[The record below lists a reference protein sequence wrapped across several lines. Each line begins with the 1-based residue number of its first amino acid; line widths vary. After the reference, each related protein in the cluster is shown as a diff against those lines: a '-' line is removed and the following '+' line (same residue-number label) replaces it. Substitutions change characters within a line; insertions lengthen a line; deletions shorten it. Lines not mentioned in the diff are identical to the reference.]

1 MPYVKTANGKW
12 VAGTL
17 RRKDG
22 ATAVQKRLLLVDN
35 QVDKQNFLKQAVL
48 DTVMVVEFDSATDG
62 LAAVL
67 NKVRDAHDRHGMPFA
82 SVAFANHGGEEGKI
96 TPDLVLQMADTHSA
110 VKALRPL
117 LDTLVAVLDKTDM
130 GVAHIDLLA
139 CSLASIQPQF
149 VPTLEKMY
157 QVDFRASTDKT
168 GAAGKGG
175 DWKMETDGDYDFSAA
190 YMDQAKIQKYQEV
203 MPAPLVA
210 AAGKWVAKEVG
221 KNTIGS
227 LFSW

>member
-1 MPYVKTANGKW
+1 MPYRKTADGKW

-35 QVDKQNFLKQAVL
+35 QVDKENFLKQAAL
-48 DTVMVVEFDSATDG
+48 DTVMVVEFDSDTDG

-67 NKVRDAHDRHGMPFA
+67 DKVRDAHDRHGLPFA
-82 SVAFANHGGEEGKI
+82 SVAFANHGGQEWKI
-96 TPDLVLQMADTHSA
+96 TPDLVVQMADTHAA

-130 GVAHIDLLA
+130 GVAHIDILA

-157 QVDFRASTDKT
+157 QVDFRASTDMT

-190 YMDQAKIQKYQEV
+190 YMDQTKIQKYQEV
-203 MPAPLVA
+203 MPVPLL
-210 AAGKWVAKEVG
+210 AAGATWAAKEVG
-221 KNTIGS
+221 KNIIGS

>member
-1 MPYVKTANGKW
+1 MPYVKTADGKW
-12 VAGTL
+12 IAGTL

-22 ATAVQKRLLLVDN
+22 ATVIQKRLLLVDN
-35 QVDKQNFLKQAVL
+35 QVDKQNFLKQAAL
-48 DTVMVVEFDSATDG
+48 DSVMVVEFDSERDG

-67 NKVRDAHDRHGMPFA
+67 DKVRDAHARHGMPFA
-82 SVAFANHGGEEGKI
+82 SVAFANHGGQEWKI
-96 TPDLVLQMADTHSA
+96 TPDLVVQMADTHSA

-139 CSLASIQPQF
+139 CSLASTQPQF

-157 QVDFRASTDKT
+157 KVDFRASSDKT
-168 GAAGKGG
+168 GNEFKDG

-190 YMDQAKIQKYQEV
+190 YMDEVKLQKYQEV
-203 MPAPLVA
+203 MNPAKIAL
-210 AAGKWVAKEVG
+210 AGAD
-221 KNTIGS
+221 
-227 LFSW
+227 LFCRAFGIW

>member
-1 MPYVKTANGKW
+1 MPYRKTAAGKW

-35 QVDKQNFLKQAVL
+35 QVDKENFLKQAAL
-48 DTVMVVEFDSATDG
+48 DTVMVVEFDSDTDG

-67 NKVRDAHDRHGMPFA
+67 DKVRDAHDRHGLPFA
-82 SVAFANHGGEEGKI
+82 SVAFANHGGQDWKI
-96 TPDLVLQMADTHSA
+96 TPDLVVQMADTHAA

-130 GVAHIDLLA
+130 GVAHIDILA
-139 CSLASIQPQF
+139 CSLASIPQF

-157 QVDFRASTDKT
+157 QVDFRASTDMT
-168 GAAGKGG
+168 GAACKGG
-175 DWKMETDGDYDFSAA
+175 DWKMETDGDYDFGAA
-190 YMDQAKIQKYQEV
+190 YMDQTKIQKYQEV
-203 MPAPLVA
+203 MPLFLLGALA
-210 AAGKWVAKEVG
+210 TGAAKAAGGLAVNALLG
-221 KNTIGS
+221 
-227 LFSW
+227 